1 MKTLNLWVNGE
12 GWKPFEYNELK
23 DIQAEF
29 DKRGISIGDQAS
41 IGYEASIGWKASIG
55 DQASILKSLFITGT
69 KHPINFYGTGIIHI
83 GCYKNTIEWWE
94 KNYKQIGEKEQYSEA
109 QIEEYFNYIQMCK
122 MLK

>member
-41 IGYEASIGWKASIG
+41 IGRE
-55 DQASILKSLFITGT
+55 ASILKSLFITGT
-69 KHPINFYGTGIIHI
+69 KHPVNFYGTGIIHI